1 MTTEPVDWNFPTQM
15 AVGPGRI
22 AALPEFCQQQ
32 GIRAPLIVTDPGLAA
47 LPMVTAIK
55 TACDDAGMTSGVF
68 ADVQGNPTLE
78 NVEAGVVAF
87 HAGDHDGVVALGGGS
102 ALDAGK
108 AIAFAS
114 GQNRPLWDFVD
125 VEDGWMLAK
134 SEGIAPIIAVPTTA
148 GTGSEVGRISVITDS
163 AQHQKRLVFH
173 PQMQPSVV
181 ILDPELTLSLPSHL
195 TAATGMDALS
205 HSLEAYCTPAFHPM
219 AEGIALRG
227 IRLTQQYLARAV
239 HDGSD
244 LEARTQLLVASSM
257 GATAFQKGLGAM
269 HALAHPMGAHYNAHH
284 GLLNAIVMPYVL
296 HANRSAIE
304 PKITELARYLNLK
317 DPSFDAFFDWVVNL
331 RTEIGIAPRLLD
343 IGIDDSDAE
352 LIGEEAAVDP
362 TAATNPIAFSPAQY
376 SALFRNAVNGEFNA
390 IG

>member
-22 AALPEFCQQQ
+22 GELPEFCQQQ

-47 LPMVTAIK
+47 LPMVAAIK

-173 PQMQPSVV
+173 PQIQPSVV

-195 TAATGMDALS
+195 TAS
-205 HSLEAYCTPAFHPM
+205 HAPPVWMPC
-219 AEGIALRG
+219 
-227 IRLTQQYLARAV
+227 
-239 HDGSD
+239 
-244 LEARTQLLVASSM
+244 RTA
-257 GATAFQKGLGAM
+257 
-269 HALAHPMGAHYNAHH
+269 
-284 GLLNAIVMPYVL
+284 
-296 HANRSAIE
+296 
-304 PKITELARYLNLK
+304 
-317 DPSFDAFFDWVVNL
+317 
-331 RTEIGIAPRLLD
+331 
-343 IGIDDSDAE
+343 
-352 LIGEEAAVDP
+352 
-362 TAATNPIAFSPAQY
+362 
-376 SALFRNAVNGEFNA
+376 
-390 IG
+390 

>member
-22 AALPEFCQQQ
+22 AELPEFCQQQ

-47 LPMVTAIK
+47 LPMVAAIK

-78 NVEAGVVAF
+78 NVEAGVIAF

-173 PQMQPSVV
+173 PQIQPSVV
-181 ILDPELTLSLPSHL
+181 ILDPEL
-195 TAATGMDALS
+195 
-205 HSLEAYCTPAFHPM
+205 
-219 AEGIALRG
+219 
-227 IRLTQQYLARAV
+227 
-239 HDGSD
+239 
-244 LEARTQLLVASSM
+244 
-257 GATAFQKGLGAM
+257 
-269 HALAHPMGAHYNAHH
+269 
-284 GLLNAIVMPYVL
+284 
-296 HANRSAIE
+296 
-304 PKITELARYLNLK
+304 
-317 DPSFDAFFDWVVNL
+317 
-331 RTEIGIAPRLLD
+331 
-343 IGIDDSDAE
+343 
-352 LIGEEAAVDP
+352 
-362 TAATNPIAFSPAQY
+362 
-376 SALFRNAVNGEFNA
+376 
-390 IG
+390 